1 MDFRAYDE
9 TEKFINDVI
18 QNNYSDFIKALVS
31 AEKGITDRDKLDKVY
46 QMFLDDDDVGSFLND
61 KFDDYVSQLEI
72 TASERKEPKKSLVS
86 ELKEI
91 KESATNKEHNT
102 FKNNIEI
109 E

>member
-1 MDFRAYDE
+1 MDFKTYNEA
-9 TEKFINDVI
+9 EKLTNEVI

-31 AEKGITDRDKLDKVY
+31 VEKGITDRDKLDKVY

-61 KFDDYVSQLEI
+61 KFDEYISQLEI
-72 TASERKEPKKSLVS
+72 NASERKEPKKSLVS

-91 KESATNKEHNT
+91 KESVSEKGQVPL
-102 FKNNIEI
+102 KNNIEI

>member
-9 TEKFINDVI
+9 TEKFTSEAI

-31 AEKGITDRDKLDKVY
+31 VEKGITDRDKLDRVY

-61 KFDDYVSQLEI
+61 KFDDYISQLEI
-72 TASERKEPKKSLVS
+72 SIPEQKEPKRSLVS
-86 ELKEI
+86 ELKKI
-91 KESATNKEHNT
+91 KESVSDKENNSL
-102 FKNNIEI
+102 KNNIEI

>member
-1 MDFRAYDE
+1 MDFKTYNEA
-9 TEKFINDVI
+9 EKFTNEVI

-31 AEKGITDRDKLDKVY
+31 VEKGITDRDKLDKVY

-72 TASERKEPKKSLVS
+72 NTSERKEPKKSLVS

-91 KESATNKEHNT
+91 KESATNKENNA

>member
-1 MDFRAYDE
+1 MNFRTYDE
-9 TEKFINDVI
+9 VEKFTNEAI

-31 AEKGITDRDKLDKVY
+31 VEKGITDKDKLDKVY

-61 KFDDYVSQLEI
+61 KFDDYISQLEI
-72 TASERKEPKKSLVS
+72 NTPERKEPKKSLVS

-91 KESATNKEHNT
+91 KESVSKKEHVPLR
-102 FKNNIEI
+102 NNIEI